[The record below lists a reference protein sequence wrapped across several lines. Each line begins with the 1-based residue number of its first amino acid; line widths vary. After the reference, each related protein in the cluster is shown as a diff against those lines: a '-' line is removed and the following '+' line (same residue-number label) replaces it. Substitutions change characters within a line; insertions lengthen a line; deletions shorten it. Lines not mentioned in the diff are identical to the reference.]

1 MTILNI
7 AARTNRTQGCEEQVE
22 ISTLA
27 EKTGFPAEFIK
38 EELLLTE
45 DSLDISK
52 LRELMLDYLQTTM
65 A

>member
-7 AARTNRTQGCEEQVE
+7 AARTEQTHGSGEQIE

-27 EKTGFPAEFIK
+27 DKTGFPAEFIK
-38 EELLLTE
+38 EELLLSD
-45 DSLDISK
+45 DSVDINK
-52 LRELMLDYLQTTM
+52 LRELMLDYLQATM